1 MHGTSLI
8 LLSNFP
14 LLVARFFFSL
24 TNPPKIIIHPVLEL
38 ISRGRGNKE
47 IGERLFISERTVKTH
62 VNHLLEKLDLRD
74 RTQLVIYALQHKLFD
89 H

>member
-1 MHGTSLI
+1 M
-8 LLSNFP
+8 
-14 LLVARFFFSL
+14 
-24 TNPPKIIIHPVLEL
+24 LEL

-62 VNHLLEKLDLRD
+62 VTHLLEKLDLRD